1 MNHFRLL
8 LCFLLFIVT
17 DLRSQSKKLLE
28 QQKIE
33 IQNEIKVIEQKLSNS
48 SKKKGVIISNAE
60 DLNYKIKLQQ
70 NLIGNINN
78 QLNLILNEID
88 DNEIQLSILKNKEL
102 SLKEEFAKMLLTGYK
117 KKSNLNK
124 LMFIFSSSSF
134 QQAYKRIQYFKQY
147 ANFQSKTLSK
157 IKITSSEIENVI
169 IALDSQKTNKQLL
182 MNENENIKKELSIQY
197 SDLNELIA
205 EVNKDQKKYK
215 NEIKEKQKLSREID
229 KKIEKLI
236 REALAN
242 SKRNE
247 GGFKLSEEAQL
258 ISKNFNANKGRLPS
272 PVVRGNVVLGFGKQP
287 HPIVKTATIQSN
299 GGRIRTSSDVEAR
312 TIFDGEVY
320 SIIVSK
326 NNSRTV
332 LIQHGNF
339 FTVYKNL
346 SQTYVSKG
354 DKLKTKEVIGK
365 IATDP
370 LNGQTILSFSIF
382 YNGVPQNPR
391 TWIYKL

>member
-1 MNHFRLL
+1 MNPTRILLFFLL
-8 LCFLLFIVT
+8 LIVT
-17 DLRSQSKKLLE
+17 DLRSQSKQALE
-28 QQKIE
+28 KQKKE
-33 IQNEIKVIEQKLSNS
+33 IQNEIKVIELKLSNS
-48 SKKKGVIISNAE
+48 SKKKGLIISNAE

-70 NLIGNINN
+70 NLISNINN

-88 DNEIQLSILKNKEL
+88 ANETQLSNLKNKEV
-102 SLKEEFAKMLLTGYK
+102 SLKEELAKMLITGYK

-147 ANFQSKTLSK
+147 VNFQNKTLLK
-157 IKITSSEIENVI
+157 IKSTSSEIENVI
-169 IALDSQKTNKQLL
+169 VVLDSQKTNKQLL
-182 MNENENIKKELSIQY
+182 INENENIKRELSIQY
-197 SDLNELIA
+197 DDLNKLIA

-215 NEIKEKQKLSREID
+215 NEIKQKQKLSKDID

-242 SKRNE
+242 SKIND

-258 ISKNFNANKGRLPS
+258 ISKNFNSNKGRLPS
-272 PVVRGNVVLGFGKQP
+272 PVIRGNVVLGFGKQP

-299 GGRIRTSSDVEAR
+299 GVRIRTSSDVEAR

-320 SIIVSK
+320 SIIISK

-346 SQTYVSKG
+346 SQIYVSKG

>member
-1 MNHFRLL
+1 MNLTRILL
-8 LCFLLFIVT
+8 LLLLLTAT
-17 DLRSQSKKLLE
+17 DIISQSKQDLE
-28 QQKIE
+28 KQKNE
-33 IQNEIKVIEQKLSNS
+33 IQNEIKVIELKLSNS
-48 SKKKGVIISNAE
+48 SKKKGLIISNAE

-70 NLIGNINN
+70 SLISNINN

-88 DNEIQLSILKNKEL
+88 SNEIQLSNLKNKEL
-102 SLKEEFAKMLLTGYK
+102 TLKEELSKMLLTGYK

-134 QQAYKRIQYFKQY
+134 QQAYKRVQYFKQY
-147 ANFQSKTLSK
+147 INFQNKTLSK
-157 IKITSSEIENVI
+157 IKSTRSEIENVI
-169 IALDSQKTNKQLL
+169 LILDSQKTNKQLL
-182 MNENENIKKELSIQY
+182 INENENIKIELSNEY
-197 SDLNELIA
+197 NNLNKLIV
-205 EVNKDQKKYK
+205 EINKDQKKYT
-215 NEIKEKQKLSREID
+215 NEIKQKQKLSKDID

-236 REALAN
+236 REALAK
-242 SKRNE
+242 SKRND

-272 PVVRGNVVLGFGKQP
+272 PVIRGNVVLGFGKQP

-299 GGRIRTSSDVEAR
+299 GVRIRTSSDVEAR

-320 SIIVSK
+320 SVIISK

-346 SQTYVSKG
+346 SQIYVSKG
-354 DKLKTKEVIGK
+354 DKLKTKQVIGK

-382 YNGVPQNPR
+382 YNGAPQNPR

>member
-1 MNHFRLL
+1 MNPTRILLFFLL
-8 LCFLLFIVT
+8 LIVT
-17 DLRSQSKKLLE
+17 DLRSQSKQALE
-28 QQKIE
+28 KQKKE
-33 IQNEIKVIEQKLSNS
+33 IQNEIKVIELKLSNS
-48 SKKKGVIISNAE
+48 SKKKGLIISNAE

-70 NLIGNINN
+70 NLISNINN

-88 DNEIQLSILKNKEL
+88 TNETQLSNLKNKEV
-102 SLKEEFAKMLLTGYK
+102 SLKEELAKMLITGYK

-147 ANFQSKTLSK
+147 VNFQNKTLLK
-157 IKITSSEIENVI
+157 IKSTSSEIENVI
-169 IALDSQKTNKQLL
+169 VVLDSQKTNKQLL
-182 MNENENIKKELSIQY
+182 INENENIKRELSIQY
-197 SDLNELIA
+197 DDLNKLIA

-215 NEIKEKQKLSREID
+215 NEIKQKQKLSRDID

-242 SKRNE
+242 SKRND

-272 PVVRGNVVLGFGKQP
+272 PVIRGNVVLGFGKQP

-299 GGRIRTSSDVEAR
+299 GVRIRTSSDVEAR

-320 SIIVSK
+320 SIIISK

-346 SQTYVSKG
+346 SQIYVSKG

>member
-1 MNHFRLL
+1 MNLIRLL
-8 LCFLLFIVT
+8 LCFFLFIVT

-28 QQKIE
+28 KQKIE
-33 IQNEIKVIEQKLSNS
+33 IQNEIKVIEKKLSTS

-70 NLIGNINN
+70 NLISNINN

-88 DNEIQLSILKNKEL
+88 DNEIQLSNLKNKEL
-102 SLKEEFAKMLLTGYK
+102 SLKEELAKMLLIGYK

-147 ANFQSKTLSK
+147 ANFQNKTLSK

-169 IALDSQKTNKQLL
+169 IALDSQKTNKQFLI
-182 MNENENIKKELSIQY
+182 NENENIKKELSIQY
-197 SDLNELIA
+197 SDLNELIV

-215 NEIKEKQKLSREID
+215 NEIKQKQKLSREID

-272 PVVRGNVVLGFGKQP
+272 PVIRGNLVLGFGKQP

-299 GGRIRTSSDVEAR
+299 GVRIRTSSDVEAR
-312 TIFDGEVY
+312 TIFDGQVY

-391 TWIYKL
+391 TWIYQL

>member
-1 MNHFRLL
+1 MNPTRILLFFLL
-8 LCFLLFIVT
+8 LIVT
-17 DLRSQSKKLLE
+17 DLRSQSKQALE
-28 QQKIE
+28 KQKKE
-33 IQNEIKVIEQKLSNS
+33 IQNEIKVIELKLSNS
-48 SKKKGVIISNAE
+48 SKKKGLIISNAE

-70 NLIGNINN
+70 NLISNINN

-88 DNEIQLSILKNKEL
+88 ANEIQLTNLKNKEV
-102 SLKEEFAKMLLTGYK
+102 SLKEELAKMLLTGYK

-147 ANFQSKTLSK
+147 VNFQNKTLLK
-157 IKITSSEIENVI
+157 IKSTSSEIENVI
-169 IALDSQKTNKQLL
+169 VVLDSQKTNKQLL
-182 MNENENIKKELSIQY
+182 INENENIKRELNIQY
-197 SDLNELIA
+197 DDLNKLIA

-215 NEIKEKQKLSREID
+215 NEIKQKQKLSRDID

-242 SKRNE
+242 SKRND

-272 PVVRGNVVLGFGKQP
+272 PVIRGNVVLGFGKQP

-299 GGRIRTSSDVEAR
+299 GVRIRTSSDVEAR

-320 SIIVSK
+320 SIIISK

-346 SQTYVSKG
+346 SQIYVSKG
-354 DKLKTKEVIGK
+354 DKLKTKEAIGK

>member
-1 MNHFRLL
+1 MNLTRILLFLL
-8 LCFLLFIVT
+8 LLTPT
-17 DLRSQSKKLLE
+17 DIISQSKQDLE
-28 QQKIE
+28 KQKKE
-33 IQNEIKVIEQKLSNS
+33 IQNEIKVIELKLSNS
-48 SKKKGVIISNAE
+48 SKKKGLIISNAE

-70 NLIGNINN
+70 SLISNINN

-88 DNEIQLSILKNKEL
+88 SNEIQLSNLKNREL
-102 SLKEEFAKMLLTGYK
+102 TLKEELSKMLLIGYK

-134 QQAYKRIQYFKQY
+134 QQAYKRVQYFKQY
-147 ANFQSKTLSK
+147 INFQNKTLSK
-157 IKITSSEIENVI
+157 IKSTQSEIENVI
-169 IALDSQKTNKQLL
+169 LILDSQKTNKQLL
-182 MNENENIKKELSIQY
+182 INENENIKIELSNEY
-197 SDLNELIA
+197 NNLNKLIV

-215 NEIKEKQKLSREID
+215 NEIKQKQKLSKDID

-236 REALAN
+236 REALAK
-242 SKRNE
+242 SKRND

-272 PVVRGNVVLGFGKQP
+272 PVIRGNVVLGFGKQP

-299 GGRIRTSSDVEAR
+299 GVRIRTSSDVEAR
-312 TIFDGEVY
+312 AIFDGEVY
-320 SIIVSK
+320 SIIISK

-346 SQTYVSKG
+346 SQIYVSKG
-354 DKLKTKEVIGK
+354 DKLKTKEAIGK

-370 LNGQTILSFSIF
+370 LSGQTILSFSIF
-382 YNGVPQNPR
+382 YNGVPQNPKS
-391 TWIYKL
+391 WIYKL

>member
-1 MNHFRLL
+1 MNPTRILLFFLL
-8 LCFLLFIVT
+8 LIVT
-17 DLRSQSKKLLE
+17 DLRSQSKQALE
-28 QQKIE
+28 KQKKE
-33 IQNEIKVIEQKLSNS
+33 IQNEIKVIELKLSNS
-48 SKKKGVIISNAE
+48 SKKKGLIISNAE

-70 NLIGNINN
+70 NLISNINN

-88 DNEIQLSILKNKEL
+88 ANEIQLTNLKNKEV
-102 SLKEEFAKMLLTGYK
+102 SLKEELAKMLITGYK

-147 ANFQSKTLSK
+147 VNFQNKTLLK
-157 IKITSSEIENVI
+157 IKSTSSEIENVI
-169 IALDSQKTNKQLL
+169 VVLDSQKTNKQLL
-182 MNENENIKKELSIQY
+182 INENENIKRELNIQY
-197 SDLNELIA
+197 DDLNKLIA

-215 NEIKEKQKLSREID
+215 NEIKQKQKLSKDID

-242 SKRNE
+242 SKRND

-272 PVVRGNVVLGFGKQP
+272 PVIRGNVVLGFGKQP

-299 GGRIRTSSDVEAR
+299 GVRIRTSSDVEAR

-320 SIIVSK
+320 SIIISK

-346 SQTYVSKG
+346 SQIYVSKG

>member
-1 MNHFRLL
+1 MNPTRILLFFLL
-8 LCFLLFIVT
+8 LIVT
-17 DLRSQSKKLLE
+17 DLRSQSKQALE
-28 QQKIE
+28 KQKKE
-33 IQNEIKVIEQKLSNS
+33 IQNEIKAIELKLSNS
-48 SKKKGVIISNAE
+48 SKKKGLIISNAE

-70 NLIGNINN
+70 NLISNINN

-88 DNEIQLSILKNKEL
+88 ANETQLSNLKNKEV
-102 SLKEEFAKMLLTGYK
+102 SLKEELAKMLITGYK

-147 ANFQSKTLSK
+147 VNFQNKTLLK
-157 IKITSSEIENVI
+157 IKSTSSEIESVI
-169 IALDSQKTNKQLL
+169 VVLDSQKTNKQLL
-182 MNENENIKKELSIQY
+182 INENENIKRELSIQY
-197 SDLNELIA
+197 DDLNKLIA

-215 NEIKEKQKLSREID
+215 NEIKQKQKLSRDID

-242 SKRNE
+242 SKRND

-272 PVVRGNVVLGFGKQP
+272 PVIRGNVVLGFGKQP

-299 GGRIRTSSDVEAR
+299 GVRIRTSSDVEAR

-320 SIIVSK
+320 SIIISK

-346 SQTYVSKG
+346 SQIYVSKG

>member
-1 MNHFRLL
+1 MNPTRILLFFLL
-8 LCFLLFIVT
+8 LIVT
-17 DLRSQSKKLLE
+17 DLRSQSKQALE
-28 QQKIE
+28 KQKKE
-33 IQNEIKVIEQKLSNS
+33 IQNEIKVIELKLSNS
-48 SKKKGVIISNAE
+48 SKKKGLIISNAE

-70 NLIGNINN
+70 NLISNINN

-88 DNEIQLSILKNKEL
+88 ANEIQLTNLKNKEL
-102 SLKEEFAKMLLTGYK
+102 SLKEELAKMLITGYK

-147 ANFQSKTLSK
+147 VNFQNKTLLK
-157 IKITSSEIENVI
+157 IKSTSSEIENVI
-169 IALDSQKTNKQLL
+169 VVLDSQKTNKQLL
-182 MNENENIKKELSIQY
+182 INENENIKRELSIQY
-197 SDLNELIA
+197 DDLNKLIA

-215 NEIKEKQKLSREID
+215 NEIKQKQKLSKDID

-236 REALAN
+236 KEALAN
-242 SKRNE
+242 SKRND

-272 PVVRGNVVLGFGKQP
+272 PVIRGNVVLGFGKQP

-299 GGRIRTSSDVEAR
+299 GVRIRTSSDVEAR

-320 SIIVSK
+320 SIIISK

-346 SQTYVSKG
+346 SQIYVSKG

>member
-1 MNHFRLL
+1 MNPTRILLFFLL
-8 LCFLLFIVT
+8 LIVT
-17 DLRSQSKKLLE
+17 DLRSQSKQALE
-28 QQKIE
+28 KQKKE
-33 IQNEIKVIEQKLSNS
+33 IQNEIKVIELKLSNS
-48 SKKKGVIISNAE
+48 SKKKGLIISNAE

-70 NLIGNINN
+70 NLISNINN

-88 DNEIQLSILKNKEL
+88 ANEIQLTNLKNKEL
-102 SLKEEFAKMLLTGYK
+102 SLKEELAKMLLTGYK

-147 ANFQSKTLSK
+147 VNFQNKTLLK
-157 IKITSSEIENVI
+157 IKSTSSEIENVI
-169 IALDSQKTNKQLL
+169 VVLDSQKTNKQLL
-182 MNENENIKKELSIQY
+182 INENENIKRELSIQY
-197 SDLNELIA
+197 DDLNKLIA

-215 NEIKEKQKLSREID
+215 NEIKQKQKLSKDID

-242 SKRNE
+242 SKRND

-272 PVVRGNVVLGFGKQP
+272 PVIRGNVVLGFGKQP

-299 GGRIRTSSDVEAR
+299 GVRIRTSSDVEAR

-320 SIIVSK
+320 SIIISK

-346 SQTYVSKG
+346 SQIYVSKG

>member
-1 MNHFRLL
+1 MNPIRLL
-8 LCFLLFIVT
+8 LFFLLIIVN
-17 DLRSQSKKLLE
+17 DLRSQSKQSLE
-28 QQKIE
+28 KQKIE
-33 IQNEIKVIEQKLSNS
+33 IQNEIQVIELKLSNS
-48 SKKKGVIISNAE
+48 IKKKGLIISNAE

-70 NLIGNINN
+70 NLISNINN

-88 DNEIQLSILKNKEL
+88 DNEIQLSNLKNKEL
-102 SLKEEFAKMLLTGYK
+102 SLKEELSKLLLAGYK

-157 IKITSSEIENVI
+157 IKLTSSEIENVI
-169 IALDSQKTNKQLL
+169 IVLDSQKTNKQLL
-182 MNENENIKKELSIQY
+182 ITENENINKELSIQY
-197 SDLNELIA
+197 SNLNELIA
-205 EVNKDQKKYK
+205 EVSKDQKKYK
-215 NEIKEKQKLSREID
+215 NEIKQKQKLSKDID
-229 KKIEKLI
+229 KKIEELI
-236 REALAN
+236 REALVN
-242 SKRNE
+242 SKKKD

-272 PVVRGNVVLGFGKQP
+272 PVARGNVVLGFGKQP

-299 GGRIRTSSDVEAR
+299 GVRIRTSSDVEAR

-346 SQTYVSKG
+346 SQIYVSKG

-382 YNGVPQNPR
+382 YNGAPQNPR

>member
-1 MNHFRLL
+1 MNLIRLL
-8 LCFLLFIVT
+8 LCFFLFIVT

-28 QQKIE
+28 KQKIE

-70 NLIGNINN
+70 NLISNINN

-88 DNEIQLSILKNKEL
+88 DNEIQLSNLKNKEL
-102 SLKEEFAKMLLTGYK
+102 SLKEELAKMLLIGYK

-169 IALDSQKTNKQLL
+169 IALDSQKTNKQFLI
-182 MNENENIKKELSIQY
+182 NENENIKKELSIQY

-272 PVVRGNVVLGFGKQP
+272 PVIRGNVVLGFGKQP

-299 GGRIRTSSDVEAR
+299 GVRIRTSSDVEAR
-312 TIFDGEVY
+312 TIFDGQVY

>member
-1 MNHFRLL
+1 MNPTRILLFFLL
-8 LCFLLFIVT
+8 LIVT
-17 DLRSQSKKLLE
+17 DLRSQSKQALE
-28 QQKIE
+28 NQRKE
-33 IQNEIKVIEQKLSNS
+33 IQNEIKVIELKLSNS
-48 SKKKGVIISNAE
+48 SKKKGLIISNAE

-70 NLIGNINN
+70 NLISNINN

-88 DNEIQLSILKNKEL
+88 ANEIQLTNLKNKEV
-102 SLKEEFAKMLLTGYK
+102 SLKEELAKMLITGYK

-147 ANFQSKTLSK
+147 VNFQNKTLLK
-157 IKITSSEIENVI
+157 IKSTSSEIENVI
-169 IALDSQKTNKQLL
+169 LVLDSQKTNKQLL
-182 MNENENIKKELSIQY
+182 INENENIKRELSIQY
-197 SDLNELIA
+197 DDLNKLIA

-215 NEIKEKQKLSREID
+215 NEIKQKQKLSKDID

-242 SKRNE
+242 SKRND

-272 PVVRGNVVLGFGKQP
+272 PVIRGNVVLGFGKQP

-299 GGRIRTSSDVEAR
+299 GVRIRTSSDVEAR

-320 SIIVSK
+320 SIIISK

-346 SQTYVSKG
+346 SQIYVSKG
-354 DKLKTKEVIGK
+354 DKLKTKEAIGK

>member
-1 MNHFRLL
+1 MNPTRILLFFLL
-8 LCFLLFIVT
+8 LIVT
-17 DLRSQSKKLLE
+17 DLRSQSKQALE
-28 QQKIE
+28 KQKKE
-33 IQNEIKVIEQKLSNS
+33 IQNEIKVIELKLSNS
-48 SKKKGVIISNAE
+48 SKKKGLIISNAE

-70 NLIGNINN
+70 NLISNINN

-88 DNEIQLSILKNKEL
+88 ANEIQLTNLKNKEV
-102 SLKEEFAKMLLTGYK
+102 SLKEELAKMLLTGYK

-147 ANFQSKTLSK
+147 VNFQNKTLLK
-157 IKITSSEIENVI
+157 IKSTSSEIENVI
-169 IALDSQKTNKQLL
+169 VVLDSQKTNKQLL
-182 MNENENIKKELSIQY
+182 INENENIQRELSVQY
-197 SDLNELIA
+197 NDLNKLIA

-215 NEIKEKQKLSREID
+215 NEIKLKQKLSKDID

-242 SKRNE
+242 SKRND

-272 PVVRGNVVLGFGKQP
+272 PVIRGNVVLGFGKQP

-299 GGRIRTSSDVEAR
+299 GVRIRTSSDVEAR

-320 SIIVSK
+320 SIIISK

-346 SQTYVSKG
+346 SQIYVSKG

>member
-1 MNHFRLL
+1 MNLIRLL
-8 LCFLLFIVT
+8 LCFFLFIVT

-28 QQKIE
+28 KQKIE

-70 NLIGNINN
+70 NLISNINN

-88 DNEIQLSILKNKEL
+88 DNEIQLSNLKNKEL
-102 SLKEEFAKMLLTGYK
+102 SLKEELAKMLLIGYK

-157 IKITSSEIENVI
+157 IKNTSSEIENVI

-182 MNENENIKKELSIQY
+182 INENENIKKELSIQY
-197 SDLNELIA
+197 RDLNELIA

-215 NEIKEKQKLSREID
+215 NEIKQKQKLSREID

-272 PVVRGNVVLGFGKQP
+272 PVIRGNVVLGFGKQP

-299 GGRIRTSSDVEAR
+299 GVRIRTSSDVEAR
-312 TIFDGEVY
+312 TIFDGQVY

-346 SQTYVSKG
+346 SKTYVSKG

>member
-1 MNHFRLL
+1 MNPIRLL
-8 LCFLLFIVT
+8 LFFPLFIVT
-17 DLRSQSKKLLE
+17 DLRSQSKQSLE
-28 QQKIE
+28 IQKIE

-48 SKKKGVIISNAE
+48 SKKKGLIISNAE
-60 DLNYKIKLQQ
+60 DLSYKIKLQQ
-70 NLIGNINN
+70 NLISNINN

-88 DNEIQLSILKNKEL
+88 DNEFQLSNLKNKEL
-102 SLKEEFAKMLLTGYK
+102 SLKEELAKMLLIGYK

-157 IKITSSEIENVI
+157 IKLTSSEIENVI
-169 IALDSQKTNKQLL
+169 IVLDSQKTNKQLL
-182 MNENENIKKELSIQY
+182 ISENENIKNELSIQY

-205 EVNKDQKKYK
+205 QVNKDQKKYK
-215 NEIKEKQKLSREID
+215 NEIKQKQRLSRDID

-242 SKRNE
+242 SKRNDD
-247 GGFKLSEEAQL
+247 GFKLSEEAKL

-272 PVVRGNVVLGFGKQP
+272 PVIRGNVVLGFGKQA

-299 GGRIRTSSDVEAR
+299 GVRIRTSSDVEAR
-312 TIFDGEVY
+312 TIFDGQVY

-346 SQTYVSKG
+346 SQIYVSKG
-354 DKLKTKEVIGK
+354 DKLKTKEAIGK
-365 IATDP
+365 ISTDP

-382 YNGVPQNPR
+382 YNGVPQNPK

>member
-1 MNHFRLL
+1 MNLIRLL
-8 LCFLLFIVT
+8 LCFFLFIVT

-28 QQKIE
+28 KQKIE

-70 NLIGNINN
+70 NLISNINN
-78 QLNLILNEID
+78 QLNLILNDID
-88 DNEIQLSILKNKEL
+88 DNEIQLSNLKNKEL
-102 SLKEEFAKMLLTGYK
+102 SLKEELAKMLLIGYK

-182 MNENENIKKELSIQY
+182 INENENIKKELSIQY

-205 EVNKDQKKYK
+205 KVHKDQKKYK
-215 NEIKEKQKLSREID
+215 SEIKEKQKLAREID

-247 GGFKLSEEAQL
+247 GSFKLSEEAQL

-272 PVVRGNVVLGFGKQP
+272 PVIRGNVVLGFGKQP

-299 GGRIRTSSDVEAR
+299 GVRIRTSSDVEAR

>member
-1 MNHFRLL
+1 MNLIRLL
-8 LCFLLFIVT
+8 LCFFLFIVT

-28 QQKIE
+28 KQKIE

-48 SKKKGVIISNAE
+48 SKRKGVIISNAE

-70 NLIGNINN
+70 NLISNINN

-88 DNEIQLSILKNKEL
+88 DNEIQLSNLKNKEL
-102 SLKEEFAKMLLTGYK
+102 SLKEELAKMLLIGYK

-157 IKITSSEIENVI
+157 IKITSSEIENII

-182 MNENENIKKELSIQY
+182 INENENIKKELSIQY

-272 PVVRGNVVLGFGKQP
+272 PVIRGNVVLGFGKQP

-299 GGRIRTSSDVEAR
+299 GVRIRTSSDVEAR

>member
-1 MNHFRLL
+1 MNPTRILLFFLL
-8 LCFLLFIVT
+8 LIVT
-17 DLRSQSKKLLE
+17 DLRSQSKQALE
-28 QQKIE
+28 KQKKE
-33 IQNEIKVIEQKLSNS
+33 IQNEIKVIELKLSNS
-48 SKKKGVIISNAE
+48 SKKKGLIISNAE

-70 NLIGNINN
+70 NLISNINN

-88 DNEIQLSILKNKEL
+88 ANEIQLTNLKNKEL
-102 SLKEEFAKMLLTGYK
+102 SLKEELAKMLITGYK

-147 ANFQSKTLSK
+147 VNFQNKTLLK
-157 IKITSSEIENVI
+157 IKSTSSEIENVI
-169 IALDSQKTNKQLL
+169 VVLDSQKTNKQLL
-182 MNENENIKKELSIQY
+182 INENENIKRELSIQY
-197 SDLNELIA
+197 DDINKLIA

-215 NEIKEKQKLSREID
+215 NEIKQKQKLSKDID

-242 SKRNE
+242 SKRND

-272 PVVRGNVVLGFGKQP
+272 PVIRGNVVLGFGKQP

-299 GGRIRTSSDVEAR
+299 GVRIRTSSDVEAR

-320 SIIVSK
+320 SIIISK

-346 SQTYVSKG
+346 SQIYVSKG

>member
-1 MNHFRLL
+1 MNLIRLL
-8 LCFLLFIVT
+8 LCFFLFIVT

-28 QQKIE
+28 KQKIE

-70 NLIGNINN
+70 NLISNINN

-88 DNEIQLSILKNKEL
+88 DNEIQLSNLKNKEL
-102 SLKEEFAKMLLTGYK
+102 SLKEELAKMLLIGYK

-169 IALDSQKTNKQLL
+169 IALDSQKTNKQFLI
-182 MNENENIKKELSIQY
+182 NENENIKKELSIQY

-215 NEIKEKQKLSREID
+215 NEIKQKQKLTREID

-272 PVVRGNVVLGFGKQP
+272 PVIRGNVVLGFGKQP

-299 GGRIRTSSDVEAR
+299 GVRIRTSSDVEAR
-312 TIFDGEVY
+312 TIFDGQVY

>member
-1 MNHFRLL
+1 MNPTRILLFFLL
-8 LCFLLFIVT
+8 LIVT
-17 DLRSQSKKLLE
+17 DLRSQSKQALE
-28 QQKIE
+28 KQKKE
-33 IQNEIKVIEQKLSNS
+33 IQNEIKVIELKLSNS
-48 SKKKGVIISNAE
+48 SKKKGLIISNAE

-70 NLIGNINN
+70 NLISNINN

-88 DNEIQLSILKNKEL
+88 DNEIQLSNLKNKEL
-102 SLKEEFAKMLLTGYK
+102 SLKEELAKMLLAGYK

-147 ANFQSKTLSK
+147 VNFQNKTLLK
-157 IKITSSEIENVI
+157 IKSTSSEIENVI
-169 IALDSQKTNKQLL
+169 LVLDSQKTNKQLL
-182 MNENENIKKELSIQY
+182 INENENIKRELSVQY
-197 SDLNELIA
+197 DDLNKLIA

-215 NEIKEKQKLSREID
+215 NEIKQKQKLSKDID

-242 SKRNE
+242 SKRND

-272 PVVRGNVVLGFGKQP
+272 PVIRGNVVLGFGKQP

-299 GGRIRTSSDVEAR
+299 GVRIRTSSDVEAR

-320 SIIVSK
+320 SIIISK

-346 SQTYVSKG
+346 SQIYVSKG

>member
-1 MNHFRLL
+1 MNPNRILLILL
-8 LCFLLFIVT
+8 LLIVT
-17 DLRSQSKKLLE
+17 DLRSQSKQTLE
-28 QQKIE
+28 KQKKE
-33 IQNEIKVIEQKLSNS
+33 IQNEIKVIELKLSNS
-48 SKKKGVIISNAE
+48 SKKKGLIISNAE

-70 NLIGNINN
+70 NLISNINN

-88 DNEIQLSILKNKEL
+88 ANETQLSNLKNKEV
-102 SLKEEFAKMLLTGYK
+102 SLKEELAKMLITGYK

-147 ANFQSKTLSK
+147 VNFQNKTLLK
-157 IKITSSEIENVI
+157 IKSTSSEIENVI
-169 IALDSQKTNKQLL
+169 VVLDSQKTNKQLL
-182 MNENENIKKELSIQY
+182 INENENIKRELSIQY
-197 SDLNELIA
+197 DDLNKLIA

-215 NEIKEKQKLSREID
+215 NEIKQKQKLSKDID

-242 SKRNE
+242 SKRND

-272 PVVRGNVVLGFGKQP
+272 PVIRGNVVLGFGKQP

-299 GGRIRTSSDVEAR
+299 GVRIRTSSDVEAR

-320 SIIVSK
+320 SIIISK

-346 SQTYVSKG
+346 SQIYVSKG

>member
-1 MNHFRLL
+1 MF
-8 LCFLLFIVT
+8 FLFIVT
-17 DLRSQSKKLLE
+17 DLRSQSKQALE
-28 QQKIE
+28 KQKIE
-33 IQNEIKVIEQKLSNS
+33 IQNEIKVIELKLSNS
-48 SKKKGVIISNAE
+48 SKKKGLIISNAE

-70 NLIGNINN
+70 NLISNINN

-88 DNEIQLSILKNKEL
+88 ANEIQLTNLKNKEV
-102 SLKEEFAKMLLTGYK
+102 SLKEELAKMLLTGYK

-147 ANFQSKTLSK
+147 VNFQNKTLLK

-169 IALDSQKTNKQLL
+169 LVLDSQKTNKQLL
-182 MNENENIKKELSIQY
+182 INENENIKKELSIQY
-197 SDLNELIA
+197 DDLNELIA

-215 NEIKEKQKLSREID
+215 NEIKEKQKLSRDID

-242 SKRNE
+242 SKRND

-258 ISKNFNANKGRLPS
+258 ISKKFNANKGRLPS
-272 PVVRGNVVLGFGKQP
+272 PVIRGNVVLGFGKQP

-299 GGRIRTSSDVEAR
+299 GVRIRTSSDIEAR

-346 SQTYVSKG
+346 SQIYVSKG

>member
-1 MNHFRLL
+1 MNPTRILLFFLL
-8 LCFLLFIVT
+8 LIVT
-17 DLRSQSKKLLE
+17 DLRSQSKQALE
-28 QQKIE
+28 KQKKE
-33 IQNEIKVIEQKLSNS
+33 IQNEIKVIELKLSNS
-48 SKKKGVIISNAE
+48 SKKKGLIISNAE

-70 NLIGNINN
+70 NLISNINN

-88 DNEIQLSILKNKEL
+88 ANEIQLTNLKNKEL
-102 SLKEEFAKMLLTGYK
+102 SLKEELAKMLLTGYK

-147 ANFQSKTLSK
+147 VNFQNKTLLK
-157 IKITSSEIENVI
+157 IKSTSSEIENVI
-169 IALDSQKTNKQLL
+169 VVLDSQKTNKQLL
-182 MNENENIKKELSIQY
+182 INENENIKRELSIQY
-197 SDLNELIA
+197 DDLNKLIA

-215 NEIKEKQKLSREID
+215 NEIKQKQKLSKDID

-236 REALAN
+236 REALAK
-242 SKRNE
+242 SKRND

-272 PVVRGNVVLGFGKQP
+272 PVIRGNVVLGFGKQP

-299 GGRIRTSSDVEAR
+299 GVRIRTSSDVEAR

-320 SIIVSK
+320 SIIISK

-346 SQTYVSKG
+346 SQIYVSKG

>member
-1 MNHFRLL
+1 MNLTRIILFLL
-8 LCFLLFIVT
+8 LITAT
-17 DLRSQSKKLLE
+17 DIRSQSKQDFEK
-28 QQKIE
+28 QKKE
-33 IQNEIKVIEQKLSNS
+33 IQNEIKVIELKLSNS
-48 SKKKGVIISNAE
+48 SKKKGLIISNAE

-70 NLIGNINN
+70 SLISNINN

-88 DNEIQLSILKNKEL
+88 SNEIQLSNLKNREL
-102 SLKEEFAKMLLTGYK
+102 TLKEELSKMLLIGYK

-134 QQAYKRIQYFKQY
+134 QQAYKRVQYFKQY
-147 ANFQSKTLSK
+147 INFQNKTLSK
-157 IKITSSEIENVI
+157 IKSTQFEIENVI
-169 IALDSQKTNKQLL
+169 LILDSQKTNKQLL
-182 MNENENIKKELSIQY
+182 INENENIKIELSNEY
-197 SDLNELIA
+197 NNLNKLIV

-215 NEIKEKQKLSREID
+215 NEIKQKQKLSKDID

-236 REALAN
+236 REALAK
-242 SKRNE
+242 SKRND

-272 PVVRGNVVLGFGKQP
+272 PVIRGNVVLGFGRQP

-299 GGRIRTSSDVEAR
+299 GVRIRTSSDVEAR
-312 TIFDGEVY
+312 AIFDGEVY
-320 SIIVSK
+320 SIIISK

-346 SQTYVSKG
+346 SQIYVSKG
-354 DKLKTKEVIGK
+354 DKLKTKEAIGK

-382 YNGVPQNPR
+382 YNGVPQNPKS
-391 TWIYKL
+391 WIYKL